1 MEGPLKGPQ
10 STTTADTLTHT
21 LFSFFS
27 LILFVNHNVFNKT
40 EIRFCLTYSNNQWK
54 IQNLI
59 GVEETLN

>member
-1 MEGPLKGPQ
+1 VERPLKGPQ
-10 STTTADTLTHT
+10 SAATADTLTHAR
-21 LFSFFS
+21 FSVLS
-27 LILFVNHNVFNKT
+27 LILFANCNVFYKT